1 MASSTCRASSTPS
14 TESVDLGVV
23 DLQSVEYAVNRHVE
37 LGRTTDDEDE
47 RPKELLPILLGRVT
61 F

>member
-1 MASSTCRASSTPS
+1 MFSVKFSISPSSSR
-14 TESVDLGVV
+14 EGVDLGVI
-23 DLQSVEYAVNRHVE
+23 DLQSVKDAVNRHVE